1 MDTGG
6 ADDTAG
12 VIPSSFSF
20 LILRS
25 FVICFLHIHFT
36 LASQGGRVCGM
47 DGIVHGFGGSV
58 GWDVEENG
66 VEREREREDG
76 LPLHA
81 L

>member
-1 MDTGG
+1 
-6 ADDTAG
+6 
-12 VIPSSFSF
+12 
-20 LILRS
+20 
-25 FVICFLHIHFT
+25 
-36 LASQGGRVCGM
+36 M